1 MSHTAAPAAEFQ
13 PALTVFMLVKSRRE
27 WLALDSDARGRML
40 REHVEPVLAQYRDSV
55 RLRAYDVEFYATRV
69 TDVWMWEAAN
79 HQAYEAV
86 VEALRDTPF
95 WDHLF
100 DIVEIL
106 PGSSNA
112 YGKH

>member
-1 MSHTAAPAAEFQ
+1 MPQTATPAADFN
-13 PALTVFMLVKSRRE
+13 ANITVFMLVKSRRE
-27 WLALDSDARGRML
+27 WLSLDGDARKRML
-40 REHVEPVLAQYRDSV
+40 REHVEPVLTQYRDAV

-79 HQAYEAV
+79 HKAYEDV
-86 VEALRDTPF
+86 IEALRDTPF

-106 PGSSNA
+106 PGSTNS
-112 YGKH
+112 YGVQ